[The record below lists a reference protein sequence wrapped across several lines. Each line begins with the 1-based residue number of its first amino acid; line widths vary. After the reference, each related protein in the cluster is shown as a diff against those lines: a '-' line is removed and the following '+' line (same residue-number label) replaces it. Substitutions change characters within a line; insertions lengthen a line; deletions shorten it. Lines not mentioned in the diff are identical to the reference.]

1 MEPITQRRGNSRCSL
16 HPQDDSQLLTQVV
29 PHVSDLEANLSPH
42 VSIPR
47 HQGKKDAMSVYRAS
61 RRQTL
66 SFHHGWTVVS
76 EFQWLLPAAGF
87 QGELQVGTRLIPDN
101 SALLR
106 AHREAVTNT
115 QSILCSAVTWLLG
128 LREFTFHACC
138 CYHNQAPQSIL
149 STEAAASP
157 QENETLELGKAAS
170 KFSSF
175 FYIML
180 NVSKSLTPKYVN
192 KHSTSFCLSGK
203 INANFPPGGRRE
215 EVCVS
220 WVNRIWCFRR

>member
-1 MEPITQRRGNSRCSL
+1 MPCQSTEPLEDKLWASIMDGRLCQSSNDFCQQQDFKESSRWEPGS
-16 HPQDDSQLLTQVV
+16 SQTMHL
-29 PHVSDLEANLSPH
+29 
-42 VSIPR
+42 
-47 HQGKKDAMSVYRAS
+47 
-61 RRQTL
+61 
-66 SFHHGWTVVS
+66 
-76 EFQWLLPAAGF
+76 
-87 QGELQVGTRLIPDN
+87 

-128 LREFTFHACC
+128 LREFIFHACC

-149 STEAAASP
+149 STEAAAPP

-180 NVSKSLTPKYVN
+180 NVSKCLTPKYVN

-203 INANFPPGGRRE
+203 INANFPPGGQRE